1 MVGDQKTTE
10 EQLQDAYDKFLIK
23 MLALKLAKLE
33 IIRKYRE
40 KVDVAKLANINEALI
55 RRYSK

>member
-1 MVGDQKTTE
+1 MGDQKTTE

>member
-1 MVGDQKTTE
+1 MGDQKTTE

-23 MLALKLAKLE
+23 MLALKLEKLE

-40 KVDVAKLANINEALI
+40 KVDAAKLKVIDESLKGGYA
-55 RRYSK
+55 K

>member
-1 MVGDQKTTE
+1 MGDQKTTE

-23 MLALKLAKLE
+23 MLALKLEKLE